1 MSKTSSKAKKSTTTK
16 EKKPVRELKFDT
28 EIELKD
34 AKILL
39 RPSKRKTVKKVK
51 VVLEGNLSII
61 NSKNFLKEIAPTF
74 EDYDYIDF
82 FLDNPTALDLSFIQ
96 SLYHLKTYYANQNKN
111 VTIDSELPAEMKKVV
126 VNSGFEDLIIVP
138 KLV

>member
-1 MSKTSSKAKKSTTTK
+1 MTKTSSKAKKSIDSK
-16 EKKPVRELKFDT
+16 QKQPVRELKFDS

-34 AKILL
+34 ARVML

-61 NSKNFLKEIAPTF
+61 NSKNFLKEIVPTF
-74 EDYDYIDF
+74 EDYEYIDF
-82 FLDNPTALDLSFIQ
+82 FIDNPTALDLSFIQ
-96 SLYHLKTYYANQNKN
+96 TLYHLKTYYANQNKN

-126 VNSGFEDLIIVP
+126 ANSGFEDLLIVP